1 MRFFYNRE
9 RNPVQHLLADVKNE
23 LEPDVILIDAGRG
36 FGATGAIAL
45 LDQAD
50 LGLVGLSLPNRNF
63 EGLKL
68 VVQAASRQRSYK
80 GIPDLRFLL
89 TSTPDVAQSQ
99 RQLGVARA
107 VTWIAENWPVPRSL
121 SVDELYYQIPYNP
134 HIPTLTNLVGTIESS
149 IVKPY
154 QRVADAITGRIWES
168 THLRKA
174 I

>member
-1 MRFFYNRE
+1 
-9 RNPVQHLLADVKNE
+9 VKTE
-23 LEPDVILIDAGRG
+23 LEPDILLIDAGRG
-36 FGATGAIAL
+36 FDATGAIAL

-50 LGLVGLSLPNRNF
+50 LGMVGFSLTNRNF

-89 TSTPDVAQSQ
+89 TSMPGVAQSQ
-99 RQLGVARA
+99 QQSEIAQA
-107 VTWIAENWPVPRSL
+107 VTWITENWPVPRSL

-134 HIPTLTNLVGTIESS
+134 NIPTLTNLVGNRESS
-149 IVKPY
+149 IIKPY
-154 QRVADAITGRIWES
+154 QPVADAITGRIWKS
-168 THLRKA
+168 GHLGKA